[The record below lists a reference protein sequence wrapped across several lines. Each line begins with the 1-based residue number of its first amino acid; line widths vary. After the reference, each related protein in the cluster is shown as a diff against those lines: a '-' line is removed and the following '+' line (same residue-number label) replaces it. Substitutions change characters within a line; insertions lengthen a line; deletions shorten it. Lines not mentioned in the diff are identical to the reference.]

1 MLVLGD
7 LACPNSKCAD
17 LLIADMRK
25 YDLFK
30 EKIILCNLEGMKNLI
45 LTKNCLIIQRC
56 LMLLNAEKR
65 YFQ

>member
-30 EKIILCNLEGMKNLI
+30 EKIILCNLEGMIKDED
-45 LTKNCLIIQRC
+45 CLIIQRC

>member
-30 EKIILCNLEGMKNLI
+30 EKIILCNLEGMIKD
-45 LTKNCLIIQRC
+45 
-56 LMLLNAEKR
+56 E
-65 YFQ
+65 